1 MYFMINNRKVFDKFN
16 EIWKVSNFIKKINSE
31 LVYNK
36 KYIKRENKMNTKESL
51 QCFYIPVMLI
61 DSVYRKDE
69 NYYPKVI
76 LEKHNL
82 IKIQKF
88 ILIIPTTQILMMKN
102 VKIYF
107 QEQKDKYD
115 EFIFLRKI
123 NIKFPPEI

>member
-36 KYIKRENKMNTKESL
+36 KYIKRENKINTNESL

-69 NYYPKVI
+69 NYYPKVF

-115 EFIFLRKI
+115 EFIFFKK
-123 NIKFPPEI
+123 NKYKVPS

>member
-1 MYFMINNRKVFDKFN
+1 MINNRKVFDKFN

-36 KYIKRENKMNTKESL
+36 KYIKRENKINTKESL

-69 NYYPKVI
+69 NYYPKVF

-82 IKIQKF
+82 IKILEIHSNYSYYIDSDDEKC
-88 ILIIPTTQILMMKN
+88 
-102 VKIYF
+102 
-107 QEQKDKYD
+107 KDL
-115 EFIFLRKI
+115 FLGTKR
-123 NIKFPPEI
+123 

>member
-1 MYFMINNRKVFDKFN
+1 MIKKWDVYVYSFQKWVDIEIFDKNDCMYFMINNRKVFDKFN

-69 NYYPKVI
+69 NYYPKVF
-76 LEKHNL
+76 LEKHL
-82 IKIQKF
+82 IKI
-88 ILIIPTTQILMMKN
+88 
-102 VKIYF
+102 
-107 QEQKDKYD
+107 
-115 EFIFLRKI
+115 
-123 NIKFPPEI
+123 

>member
-1 MYFMINNRKVFDKFN
+1 MYFMIKNRKVFDKFN

-36 KYIKRENKMNTKESL
+36 KYIKRENKINTNESL

-61 DSVYRKDE
+61 DSVYRKGE
-69 NYYPKVI
+69 NYYPKVFQKNI
-76 LEKHNL
+76 IL

-107 QEQKDKYD
+107 QEQKDKYY
-115 EFIFLRKI
+115 EIF
-123 NIKFPPEI
+123 F